1 MLNLEMLHVFT
12 LLCLTLLVYKIN
24 SEEQC
29 LETNYHYGYKEYQCS
44 WLKKNYIKPIIL
56 YQKQYHNNFRY
67 AHRKGGGKA
76 AIPTV
81 VHYLR
86 PFTGFW
92 QETCLPFHDDGIL
105 FKIGI
110 ARSSTIGHFL
120 QLLKKR
126 PVAVTISVTRRFRDY
141 TTTAW
146 SEFYKVS
153 ARDRDLIIGN
163 HALVLLCYRSDPEGN
178 VDVLAQS
185 SWGPDYGILGYV
197 WIRLDSNAEKYMS
210 LTSDVVYI
218 TDVER
223 DN

>member
-1 MLNLEMLHVFT
+1 MPLIAQLMCSVFCSKFT
-12 LLCLTLLVYKIN
+12 CLASISRLKQVCKSADLLWRMCFILLRVI
-24 SEEQC
+24 
-29 LETNYHYGYKEYQCS
+29 
-44 WLKKNYIKPIIL
+44 
-56 YQKQYHNNFRY
+56 NFRY